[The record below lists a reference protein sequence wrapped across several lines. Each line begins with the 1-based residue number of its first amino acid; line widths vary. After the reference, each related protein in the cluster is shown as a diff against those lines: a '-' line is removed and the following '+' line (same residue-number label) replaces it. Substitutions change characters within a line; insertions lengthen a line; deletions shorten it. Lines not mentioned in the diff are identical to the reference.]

1 MYGNC
6 SCSSLDHALANLT
19 SNVLINITTDV
30 TLSSLVTVSDLE
42 NVTIIGHNNPTVN
55 CRSIG
60 GIHFTFCNN
69 CIIQGITWDEC
80 GTENGA
86 GLMLT
91 DSFNIT
97 IGNCSFQHSKGPAV
111 LLSEVS
117 GDVNINHCNFLHNNL
132 YRGHG
137 AAIHYSSSNGV
148 SSHNNLPAFTITDCN
163 FTYNYAESLVYIE
176 NTVTEH
182 TNNITFLSAKFCDNH
197 GISVYAM
204 NHNLYLSGSILFHNN
219 TAGKGTG
226 IYITDHSTVT
236 FGENLK
242 AMFAQNFAMTNG
254 GTVLL
259 RNHSN
264 ILFDKNSVATF
275 SDNEAAYG
283 GAIFC
288 EISSNITFRSADKVM
303 FNHNTAR
310 LGGAVFSYNN
320 SRVIFDGNS
329 TASFNGNIA
338 NHNGLG
344 GAVYSFDNSLVSFE
358 GNSSPMFNNNVADWR
373 GGAICSYNNSSV
385 SFVGNSSPVFNNNTV
400 NKLDAGAIYSY
411 DHCNIFFEENS
422 SPVFS
427 NNVATMDGGAI
438 YSDYYS
444 YIFFEQ
450 NSSPVFHNN
459 IASQGGAI
467 SSYNRV
473 SILFKG
479 NSTPVFRNNRAG
491 DRNRVAE
498 HDGGAISSD
507 YYSNIIFD
515 GHSSP
520 MFDNNIAIFDGGAI
534 YSDRNSFI
542 GFKGNTIPVF
552 SNNVVA
558 KLNGGAIHSNDHGY
572 ILFEGN
578 ASPVFSNNRAYF
590 GGGAICSYGDG
601 NIVFKGTASSVFSD
615 NTDDLEGGAISLYH
629 NSHISFKENS
639 SVVFN
644 NNTANDYG
652 GALCF
657 TKDSNIA
664 FEDNSI
670 VVFNNNI
677 ANLGGAVFA
686 KYSCDITFSDNS
698 TITFTNNRATF
709 SATVS
714 SNKITTTGNP
724 TVIFNGHSL
733 KWCNSTCLPYTGSGV
748 TIDRNGIV
756 WCNDPESFICLTKK
770 CHCNK
775 LEDLLDDIKSNTLVN
790 ITNTVTLSSVIPLR
804 DLSNISIVGHNDI
817 VVICDYTGGLNL
829 SQCTDITIEGIT
841 WIGCGY
847 YDSSKSNS
855 IPVLNL
861 VYSNIVIQ
869 KCAFQYSLGIAIAL
883 YYIRNDDVY
892 INDCN
897 FTNNNF
903 YNLHGTAIYCSMD
916 DLKVNINNCIFSYNR
931 NAHSII
937 YFYYEHYNNY
947 HLLNLNN
954 SVFHNNQGVSI
965 YLSKGI
971 VLHISGELLFE
982 NNVAENGAG
991 IYINDNSTVIFDEN
1005 LNAKFI
1011 NNSVNHNGAAILLT
1025 HHSYVIFDQNSVVT
1039 FTDNKATNGIVY
1051 SEVSSNVTFKGTVT
1065 FSSNSATQYGA
1076 AMYSSDNSHVTF
1088 TGNSKVTFNSNVVSS
1103 NDIHLQHSG
1112 TIYSENNG
1120 FVSFEDNS
1128 FTVFT
1133 NNTADYGAAIYSSS
1147 NSHIVFKDNS
1157 RVTFHDNVVLY
1168 CGVLTSL
1175 LSSSVTYKDN
1185 TKVSYNANTI
1195 PCTSTSNNEPSAAA
1209 MCTFQGND
1217 VTYSG
1222 HSVVT
1227 YTSNTAGGGGAI
1239 VFSESN
1245 VIIEKYS
1252 KVTFNN
1258 NIAHYSAGG
1267 AFTCYKHSSV
1277 KIKDNSIVTFNSN
1290 KASQGGGAIYSYNM
1304 CNITF
1309 KDNSTS
1315 SFINN
1320 TASNNGGAILS
1331 SHLSEL
1337 NFQGNSIAIFNDNTA
1352 DNGGAFHFT
1361 NSNITIKETS
1371 TVSFYNNKAVRNGET
1386 GYLNSHC
1393 VFRLEQNV
1401 KVIFDNNKALSGGA
1415 LYIDKM
1421 TEFIVQGDS
1430 AMLFYNN
1437 LAIEGGGAL
1446 KVLNDS
1452 RITLQNNITVKFI
1465 NNSAQYGG
1473 AVFLDTTA
1481 VMINNSDN
1489 NCMDFTNNFA
1499 KILGNSAYQDASE
1512 LCASSNDSCFN
1523 RTMGINHEFV
1533 DTPPNRLKFN
1543 DSAICINNDSTQQ
1556 CNSYFILNVMLGKS
1570 ILMPACVLDY
1580 YNRSVDSL
1588 QFIVQS
1594 ETNSNYFIRGPKQV
1608 VISCDT
1614 FEKISIIGKPSLS
1627 NSTNFTITI
1636 TLNNALYSDWKQ
1648 LSVNLIIGLSSCH
1661 PGFWQYPN
1669 STGCECYN
1677 ASDIV
1682 FCSGSSSTIKR
1693 GYWFG
1698 SVTGKPT
1705 VTFCPINY
1713 CNFTCCETSNGY
1725 YHLSPVRVNQC
1736 RSHRS
1741 GTACGNCEEGY
1752 TLSFDS
1758 VECINVNECST
1769 GKTILVC
1776 ALILLYWIA
1785 IIASVFLMMHFK
1797 TGIGY
1802 LYAITYYYSVVDL
1815 LLNQNL
1821 YLSSALNTMINV
1833 MSSIAKITP
1842 QFLGKLCIIT
1852 NMSGID
1858 QQFIHYIHPIA
1869 VSLFLVMITVLA
1881 RRSRRLSNFIS
1892 KVIINVICCLLLLS
1906 YTSLATTSLL
1916 LMRPLIFHDVDKVY
1930 TYVSPDIEYFHGRH
1944 LAYAIVA
1951 VLFTILIVIGL
1962 PLLLGLEPFLNSK
1975 INFIKIKP
1983 LLDQFQSCYKDKY
1996 RCFAAYYMICRLVI
2010 ITIVIANSSNDF
2022 VFRYLLITACV
2033 IMALIHHSLR
2043 PYSSSLL
2050 NAFDGIILHFL
2061 VLLSVSPLVESFDD
2075 NSNILVGII
2084 FVLVILPLLIFMTM
2098 SLMINKEKIKR
2109 FPEYCYIKCTQLRL
2123 KRYHEIPLTEPEESS
2138 DDEEEFVNVIDDSRR
2153 VNATICDV

>member
-1 MYGNC
+1 MISLFKTSLLIILAVQLHCTDGNQRIVYVSDHELFNDNEDFITSGEDDNLICCVYGNC
-6 SCSSLDHALANLT
+6 SCSSLDYALANLT

-42 NVTIIGHNNPTVN
+42 NVTIIGHNNLTVN
-55 CRSIG
+55 CRIVG

-69 CIIQGITWDEC
+69 CIIQGITWDAC

-111 LLSEVS
+111 WLSEVS

-176 NTVTEH
+176 DTVTEH
-182 TNNITFLSAKFCDNH
+182 NDNISYITLLSASFCDNH
-197 GISVYAM
+197 GISVYAI
-204 NHNLYLSGSILFHNN
+204 NYNLYLSGSILFHNN

-226 IYITDHSTVT
+226 IYISDHSTIT
-236 FGENLK
+236 FGENSK

-254 GTVLL
+254 GTILV

-264 ILFDKNSVATF
+264 IIFDKSSMATF
-275 SDNEAAYG
+275 SDNKAKKYG
-283 GAIFC
+283 GAIFS
-288 EISSNITFRSADKVM
+288 ELSSSITFKSTDKVT
-303 FNHNTAR
+303 FNHNKAR
-310 LGGAVFSYNN
+310 SGGAVFSYIN
-320 SRVIFDGNS
+320 SRVIFADVNS
-329 TASFNGNIA
+329 TASFNCNIA
-338 NHNGLG
+338 NDLG
-344 GAVYSFDNSLVSFE
+344 GAIYTYDNSLISFE
-358 GNSSPMFNNNVADWR
+358 GNSSPVFDNNVAEY
-373 GGAICSYNNSSV
+373 GGAVYSYHNSSIY
-385 SFVGNSSPVFNNNTV
+385 FVGNSSPVFSNNTI
-400 NKLDAGAIYSY
+400 NGAAIYSSS
-411 DHCNIFFEENS
+411 HCYIFFEGNS

-427 NNVATMDGGAI
+427 NNHAFFVGGAI
-438 YSDYYS
+438 FSESYS
-444 YIFFEQ
+444 YIFFGE
-450 NSSPVFHNN
+450 NSSPVFSDN
-459 IASQGGAI
+459 IALLGGAI
-467 SSYNRV
+467 SSYGNAF
-473 SILFKG
+473 ILFKG
-479 NSTPVFRNNRAG
+479 NSTPVFKNNIAFG
-491 DRNRVAE
+491 
-498 HDGGAISSD
+498 GGAI
-507 YYSNIIFD
+507 YSGYNSIIIFD

-520 MFDNNIAIFDGGAI
+520 VFNNNIANLD
-534 YSDRNSFI
+534 
-542 GFKGNTIPVF
+542 
-552 SNNVVA
+552 
-558 KLNGGAIHSNDHGY
+558 GGAIHSDHNSY
-572 ILFEGN
+572 IGFKEN
-578 ASPVFSNNRAYF
+578 TSPLFSNNVAAEVINGSILTNNYGYTILEGSYFSNSAHF
-590 GGGAICSYGDG
+590 GGGAICCDEDS
-601 NIVFKGTASSVFSD
+601 NIVFTGNVSPVFSD
-615 NTDDLEGGAISLYH
+615 NISKKEGGAMLFNH

-639 SVVFN
+639 SAVFN
-644 NNTANDYG
+644 NNTAKKYG

-657 TKDSNIA
+657 TIDSNVA
-664 FEDNSI
+664 FQDDST

-677 ANLGGAVFA
+677 AELGGAAFA
-686 KYSCDITFSDNS
+686 KDNCDITFSGNS
-698 TITFTNNRATF
+698 TITFTNSSATF

-714 SNKITTTGNP
+714 SNKIITTGNP
-724 TVIFNGHSL
+724 TVIFNGHSA
-733 KWCNSTCLPYTGSGV
+733 KWCNSTCLPYTSTGQGV
-748 TIDRNGIV
+748 TINGNGIV

-775 LEDLLDDIKSNTLVN
+775 LEVLLDDLKSNTLVN

-804 DLSNISIVGHNDI
+804 DLNNVSIIGYNNIA
-817 VVICDYTGGLNL
+817 VICDNNTGGLDL
-829 SQCTDITIEGIT
+829 DQCDITIEGIT

-847 YDSSKSNS
+847 YDSFQGEPV
-855 IPVLNL
+855 PVLKL
-861 VYSNIVIQ
+861 KYSKTVIQ
-869 KCAFQYSLGIAIAL
+869 KCAFQYLLGIAISL
-883 YYIRNDDVY
+883 HYVDSNGVLY
-892 INDCN
+892 INHCN

-903 YNLHGTAIYCSMD
+903 YNLHGTAIYFATI
-916 DLKVNINNCIFSYNR
+916 LLGAKVNINNCVFSYNGK
-931 NAHSII
+931 AHSII
-937 YFYYEHYNNY
+937 YLDYKNGNF
-947 HLLNLNN
+947 LNLNK
-954 SVFHNNQGVSI
+954 SRFHNNQGTSI

-971 VLHISGELLFE
+971 VLHISGEVLFE

-991 IYINDNSTVIFDEN
+991 IYINENSTVIFDEN
-1005 LNAKFI
+1005 SNAKFI

-1025 HHSYVIFDQNSVVT
+1025 HHSYIIFDQNSVVT

-1051 SEVSSNVTFKGTVT
+1051 FEVSSNVTFKGTVT

-1076 AMYSSDNSHVTF
+1076 AIYSSDNSYVTF

-1120 FVSFEDNS
+1120 FVSFEDDS

-1157 RVTFHDNVVLY
+1157 KVTFNNNVVLY
-1168 CGVLTSL
+1168 CGVVTSL
-1175 LSSSVTYKDN
+1175 LSSSIIYKDN
-1185 TKVSYNANTI
+1185 TKVSYNANMI
-1195 PCTSTSNNEPSAAA
+1195 SCTSTGNNEPSAAA
-1209 MCTFQGND
+1209 MCTFQGTD

-1227 YTSNTAGGGGAI
+1227 YTNNTAGGGGAI

-1245 VIIEKYS
+1245 VITEKYS

-1267 AFTCYKHSSV
+1267 AFTCYNNSNI
-1277 KIKDNSIVTFNSN
+1277 KIKDNCNVTFNSN

-1309 KDNSTS
+1309 NDNSTS

-1331 SHLSEL
+1331 SQLSEL

-1371 TVSFYNNKAVRNGET
+1371 TVSFYNNKAVQNGGT

-1393 VFRLEQNV
+1393 VYLLEQNV
-1401 KVIFDNNKALSGGA
+1401 KLIFDNNKALSGGA
-1415 LYIDKM
+1415 LCIDKM
-1421 TEFIVQGDS
+1421 TEVKVQGDS
-1430 AMLFYNN
+1430 TILFYNN

-1446 KVLNDS
+1446 KVLNNS
-1452 RITLQNNITVKFI
+1452 RITLQNNVTVKFI

-1481 VMINNSDN
+1481 VMNNNSDN
-1489 NCMDFTNNFA
+1489 NCIDFTNNIA
-1499 KILGNSAYQDASE
+1499 KILGNSAYQDTSE

-1533 DTPPNRLKFN
+1533 DTPPNRLKFI

-1556 CNSYFILNVMLGKS
+1556 CNSYFIMNVMLGKS

-1594 ETNSNYFIRGPKQV
+1594 ETNSNYFISGPKQV
-1608 VISCDT
+1608 VIS

-1636 TLNNALYSDWKQ
+1636 TLNTALYSDWKQ
-1648 LSVNLIIGLSSCH
+1648 LSVNLIIGLSPCH

-1677 ASDIV
+1677 ASNIV

-1736 RSHRS
+1736 TSYRS

-1758 VECINVNECST
+1758 VGCINVNECST
-1769 GKTILVC
+1769 GKTILVFV
-1776 ALILLYWIA
+1776 LILLYWIA
-1785 IIASVFLMMHFK
+1785 IITSVFLMMHFK
-1797 TGIGY
+1797 IGIGY

-1821 YLSSALNTMINV
+1821 YLSSALNTTINV
-1833 MSSIAKITP
+1833 LSSIAKITP
-1842 QFLGKLCIIT
+1842 QFLGRFCFIE

-1858 QQFIHYIHPIA
+1858 QQFIHFIHHY
-1869 VSLFLVMITVLA
+1869 
-1881 RRSRRLSNFIS
+1881 
-1892 KVIINVICCLLLLS
+1892 CC
-1906 YTSLATTSLL
+1906 
-1916 LMRPLIFHDVDKVY
+1916 
-1930 TYVSPDIEYFHGRH
+1930 
-1944 LAYAIVA
+1944 
-1951 VLFTILIVIGL
+1951 FTF
-1962 PLLLGLEPFLNSK
+1962 P
-1975 INFIKIKP
+1975 
-1983 LLDQFQSCYKDKY
+1983 
-1996 RCFAAYYMICRLVI
+1996 
-2010 ITIVIANSSNDF
+2010 SNDN
-2022 VFRYLLITACV
+2022 CV
-2033 IMALIHHSLR
+2033 S
-2043 PYSSSLL
+2043 
-2050 NAFDGIILHFL
+2050 
-2061 VLLSVSPLVESFDD
+2061 
-2075 NSNILVGII
+2075 
-2084 FVLVILPLLIFMTM
+2084 
-2098 SLMINKEKIKR
+2098 
-2109 FPEYCYIKCTQLRL
+2109 
-2123 KRYHEIPLTEPEESS
+2123 
-2138 DDEEEFVNVIDDSRR
+2138 
-2153 VNATICDV
+2153 